1 MYQQTFGN
9 ICPARISHVRSLHCL
24 CKVLPEHISKQKLTD
39 VFLCRSFGTALRLN
53 DFLRDAEDSSL
64 DLSVIGN
71 RPDLIRLRQFC
82 SQIVQYRVNLTTAIP
97 VQLRQ
102 VTSWNLN
109 SLQAPCSIQGYKCA
123 ILSRYLKR
131 GPVCIQE
138 TKWSDSD
145 MINFSTRWP
154 GVIVVATPAAGL
166 RNHAK
171 GKGCNRVI

>member
-1 MYQQTFGN
+1 ML
-9 ICPARISHVRSLHCL
+9 PERISN
-24 CKVLPEHISKQKLTD
+24 QKLTEAS
-39 VFLCRSFGTALRLN
+39 LCRTFGTALRLN

-71 RPDLIRLRQFC
+71 RPDLVRLRQFC
-82 SQIVQYRVNLTTAIP
+82 SQIVQYRVNLTAAIP

-109 SLQAPCSIQGYKCA
+109 SLQAPCRFKGTNVQSCLVFQSEVRSAFK
-123 ILSRYLKR
+123 K
-131 GPVCIQE
+131 

-145 MINFSTRWP
+145 IIYFSTRWL

-171 GKGCNRVI
+171 GGTAILLPRLCLD